1 MKKNVG
7 IIDRVV
13 RIVIA
18 AILAILYF
26 AGVVS
31 GTVGIIFLVLAA
43 VSLLTGLF
51 RVCGLYAIFGLNT
64 CRTKVEE

>member
-18 AILAILYF
+18 AGLTILYF
-26 AGVVS
+26 TGVVS
-31 GTVGIIFLVLAA
+31 GTVGIFFLVLAA
-43 VSLLTGLF
+43 IALLTGLF
-51 RVCGLYAIFGLNT
+51 RFCGLYAIFGLNS